1 MLAVTFQLR
10 CGQRDDAPRVL
21 ALLAAA
27 GLPTSDLGPQ
37 DLAQFIVAQHVA
49 QDGAASMVV
58 GAVGVEVHGEAVLLR
73 SLVVDPDWRGSGV
86 GSALVSAAER
96 RADQLSLTSLTL
108 LTQTATEFF
117 LDRGYLAIAREVA
130 PASLQT
136 TTEFTTLCPASSVCL
151 HKALSPTNAIHR

>member
-1 MLAVTFQLR
+1 MLAVTLQLR
-10 CGQRDDAPRVL
+10 AGHRADAPRVF

-27 GLPTSDLGPQ
+27 GLPMSDLAPE
-37 DLAQFIVAQHVA
+37 DLSQFIVAQDA
-49 QDGAASMVV
+49 QDGAASTVV
-58 GAVGVEVHGEAVLLR
+58 GAVGIEVHGEAALLR

-86 GSALVSAAER
+86 GGALVSAAER
-96 RADQLSLTSLTL
+96 RSRELSMASVTL
-108 LTQTATEFF
+108 LTQTATEYF
-117 LDRGYLAIAREVA
+117 LDRGYRAIVRSVA